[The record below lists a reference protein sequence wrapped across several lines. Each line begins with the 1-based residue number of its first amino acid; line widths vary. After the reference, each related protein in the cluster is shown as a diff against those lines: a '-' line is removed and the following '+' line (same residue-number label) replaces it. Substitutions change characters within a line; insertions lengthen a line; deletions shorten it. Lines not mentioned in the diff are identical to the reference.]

1 MKNSLLDLYAR
12 RARLQPALIVALP
25 VALAVLAWFPT
36 GAVVAGAIWSLVV
49 WSGGTALI
57 AQMARGPGKA
67 KEPKLFTLWRGKPS
81 TRLLRHRDSS
91 NQVLLE
97 HRHDKLSALLPSV
110 HIPSAAEEAADPAA
124 ADAVYETCTVF
135 LLEKTRSREHF
146 PLIFEANCDYGF
158 RRNLW
163 GMKPLATVLVIISAV
178 AIAAHLY
185 QEIAAGIRPQ
195 LIALAGGVVVLAL
208 VVV

>member
-1 MKNSLLDLYAR
+1 MVSH
-12 RARLQPALIVALP
+12 
-25 VALAVLAWFPT
+25 